1 MPLYYDTSAPTQGAT
16 NSITRS
22 ATDFG
27 LRDFLLH
34 KNIQNPIRYP
44 QLQTAYNG
52 APKGGEP
59 VLDTLQGTNSVIQHN
74 SLEVDGIFR
83 YDNAIVMNTF
93 KNTEGTAGQIQNI
106 NTIQQTP
113 VFPTPA
119 SGTINYAQE
128 DLSVFG
134 ILAKSDFKS
143 YRKLSTLKNLYV
155 DAPKQIDMAEI
166 MSLQPIQD
174 SQQLTSYTDEYGA
187 LNIGNTSGIQTANVI
202 GSVLNGQG
210 LGLSKGGVVTNY
222 DIRASLAGR
231 ALTAAGLMTDT
242 KLGVIG
248 GQQLALS
255 LANNAA
261 FNTEQLLFGKLNV
274 SDNILSLVKGKGLV
288 GLRPDYTITVP
299 SSTGAQLLTYAEKI
313 LGFDVPRSYLQD
325 DGSIFFTENKNVG
338 NIQRANS
345 MLQNTGKGQM
355 KSLQDQF
362 NANLNGISTHDIPTS
377 TAFRTGY
384 SPGFNDYK
392 GKPLVNPIL
401 YAFSATNGTVS
412 NLLGSSDGII
422 PDITYKREQQVDNS
436 GFINALPNYI
446 QKGVV
451 PFPNDFTWTATL
463 SNGGTTN
470 STPFASQYVGDKKS
484 LLSKTQKLFNSKGM
498 KTIVSTNGDANGII
512 KSQIQTS
519 IQKGA
524 ISKGSAVM
532 KGSNFNIDGTINST
546 TGDTPDN
553 IFCRTWTPFHRYD
566 RLERTIRSRG
576 LNEAENTDGLKILSA
591 PWRQNYENGSVLD
604 DNGMV
609 KIAPYKTD
617 NLTRQADNPKKY
629 MFSIENLAW
638 VGNPAVNLPAVE
650 QGPGDLLTG
659 KFGRIMWF
667 PPYDLTF
674 NETSSVSLESNL
686 FIGRGEPLYTYNN
699 TERTGSLSFKVI
711 VDHPSIMNSFQG
723 DSKVTDEFIDSWLSG
738 CLDLNSKWSDLLTTD
753 EKSYSDT
760 TNIIKPNKSNVT
772 PIDIQPK
779 SFKIYFK
786 NDCTDVDEN
795 YEKASAGSPSL
806 TPTYTSNIKITFKPD
821 ANGVCQPLNPPESRT
836 WTDSVSYGLNSNAQP
851 LIVGTDNFTDGWTS
865 PDFFT
870 KLQQYLISDNLK
882 DYTININIA
891 GFASS
896 QGCYEQNLILAEG
909 RRDSVLALLKTK
921 LFNTPNVKITLAPI
935 GKNSIGQFANGDYT
949 NNPSVTPQDALNP
962 KADRYVLI
970 TFSIDYAKTK
980 IDETSD
986 FTDSNTVRNV
996 NQNIKKRFYTEATF
1010 FEKLKREDP
1019 FIFDKISQKIRY
1031 FHPSFH
1037 SMTPE
1042 GFNSRLTFLLQ
1053 CTRQGPTI
1061 NATQANNLAFG
1072 PPPVCILRIGDFYNT
1087 KIMID
1092 NMTFDFQEPQWDLNP
1107 EGVGVQPMIANVTM
1121 SFKYIG
1127 GSSLLSPI
1135 NKLQNALSFNFFAN
1149 TQVYEPRADYVAK
1162 TSDVNKANGTNLTE
1176 KRNTFLPTGNSF
1188 ISPDNYIENNY
1199 SLVLGMNPVTT
1210 SYETNTSIIQ
1220 KTVAAIASNGTNQ
1233 VKASDDTNKGPAPAV
1248 TPVVQDSSLLS
1259 LPNSEIYFT
1268 TSNGLT
1274 CLTFNIVKKGTSDL
1288 TQFYTVGV
1296 QIQEQIDPTVTY
1308 NIADDGKND
1317 IFPSW
1322 PNSLQLMALDRFEPK
1337 VPESLITDSFNYI
1350 LIVTLTGQND
1360 KAIIKLKGN
1369 INKVL
1374 KK

>member
-1 MPLYYDTSAPTQGAT
+1 MPLYYDTSTPTQGAT

-59 VLDTLQGTNSVIQHN
+59 VLDTVQGTNSVIQQV
-74 SLEVDGIFR
+74 SIEVDGIFR

-93 KNTEGTAGQIQNI
+93 KNTEGTAGQLQSI

-113 VFPTPA
+113 IFPTPA

-128 DLSVFG
+128 DLSKFG
-134 ILAKSDFKS
+134 ILAKSNFKS

-166 MSLQPIQD
+166 ISLQPIQD
-174 SQQLTSYTDEYGA
+174 GQQMSSYADEYGA
-187 LNIGNTSGIQTANVI
+187 LNVGNNSAIQTANVI

-210 LGLSKGGVVTNY
+210 LGFAKGGVVTNY

-231 ALTAAGLMTDT
+231 ALTATGLMKDT

-261 FNTEQLLFGKLNV
+261 FNVEQQLFGKLNV

-288 GLRPDYTITVP
+288 GLRPDYTITTP
-299 SSTGAQLLTYAEKI
+299 SSTGAQILTYAEKV
-313 LGFDVPRSYLQD
+313 LGFNVPRSYLQD
-325 DGSIFFTENKNVG
+325 SGSIFFTENKEAG
-338 NIQRANS
+338 NIERANS
-345 MLQNTGKGQM
+345 MLQNTGNGQI

-362 NANLNGISTHDIPTS
+362 NANLNGISNFDIPANTV
-377 TAFRTGY
+377 FRSGY
-384 SPGFNDYK
+384 APGFTDHN
-392 GKPLVNPIL
+392 GKPLLNPNI
-401 YAFSATNGTVS
+401 YAFSSTNGTV
-412 NLLGSSDGII
+412 NKLLGSTDGII
-422 PDITYKREQQVDNS
+422 PDITYKREQQVDSS
-436 GFINALPNYI
+436 GFSDVTFNYELHR
-446 QKGVV
+446 VA
-451 PFPNDFTWTATL
+451 PFPNNFTWTSAE
-463 SNGGTTN
+463 GGNTN
-470 STPFASQYVGDKKS
+470 STPLASPYVGAKKS
-484 LLSKTQKLFNSKGM
+484 LLTKTQALFNSKGM

-512 KSQIQTS
+512 KTQIQTA

-532 KGSNFNIDGTINST
+532 GASNFTVDGRINST
-546 TGDTPDN
+546 SGDTPDN
-553 IFCRTWTPFHRYD
+553 IFCRTWTPFNRYD
-566 RLERTIRSRG
+566 TVRKLIRSRG
-576 LNEAENTDGLKILSA
+576 LNQAENTDGQKILES
-591 PWRQNYENGSVLD
+591 PWRENYENGSVLD
-604 DNGMV
+604 DNGIV

-617 NLTRQADNPKKY
+617 NLTRQADFPKKY

-667 PPYDLTF
+667 PPYDLSF
-674 NETSSVSLESNL
+674 NESSSVNLESNL

-711 VDHPSIMNSFQG
+711 VDHPSIMNAFQG
-723 DSKVTDEFIDSWLSG
+723 DSNVTDEFIDSWISG
-738 CLDLNSKWSDLLTTD
+738 CVDLDNSKWSHLLTTD
-753 EKSYSDT
+753 EKSFTDT
-760 TNIIKPNKSNVT
+760 RNAVKANTSNIT

-779 SFKIYFK
+779 TFKIYFK

-795 YEKASAGSPSL
+795 YEKPSSGSASL
-806 TPTYTSNIKITFKPD
+806 TPTYTSNIPITFKPD
-821 ANGVCQPLNPPESRT
+821 AKGVCQPIKPETRT
-836 WTDSVSYGLNSNAQP
+836 WTDKISYGLNSSEIMIGND
-851 LIVGTDNFTDGWTS
+851 IISDGWTS
-865 PDFFT
+865 PDFFSR
-870 KLQQYLISDNLK
+870 LNEYLISDNLK
-882 DYTININIA
+882 DYIINIKVG

-896 QGCYEQNLILAEG
+896 QGCYNQNIILATG
-909 RRDSVLALLKTK
+909 RRDNTIKYLKDK
-921 LFNTPNVKITLAPI
+921 LNGIQNISITPQPVDAQ
-935 GKNSIGQFANGDYT
+935 SIGQFSSGGYT
-949 NNPSVTPQDALNP
+949 NNPSITPQDGLNP
-962 KADRYVLI
+962 KADRYALI
-970 TFSIDYAKTK
+970 SFSVDYSKTK
-980 IDETSD
+980 TSQVSEVS
-986 FTDSNTVRNV
+986 DSNTVRNI
-996 NQNIKKRFYTEATF
+996 NQQIKKRFYTESSF

-1031 FHPSFH
+1031 FHPAFH

-1061 NATQANNLAFG
+1061 NGTQANNLAFG
-1072 PPPVCILRIGDFYNT
+1072 PPPVCILRVGDFYNT

-1127 GSSLLSPI
+1127 GSSLQSPI

-1149 TQVYEPRADYVAK
+1149 TQVYDPRADFVARAADINASK
-1162 TSDVNKANGTNLTE
+1162 GTNNFAD
-1176 KRNTFLPTGNSF
+1176 KKNTFGTN
-1188 ISPDNYIENNY
+1188 DNKLENNY
-1199 SLVLGMNPVTT
+1199 VLVLGMNPSTDP
-1210 SYETNTSIIQ
+1210 YETSPSIVPTNTIGDIKNIDQ
-1220 KTVAAIASNGTNQ
+1220 TKAANNANN
-1233 VKASDDTNKGPAPAV
+1233 GPAPKL
-1248 TPVVQDSSLLS
+1248 TGGSQDAGVLY

-1268 TSNGLT
+1268 TAAGLT
-1274 CLTFNIVKKGTSDL
+1274 ALTFNIVKNVVNDL
-1288 TQFYTVGV
+1288 SQSYTIGV
-1296 QIQEQIDPTVTY
+1296 QVQELINPAVTY
-1308 NIADDGKND
+1308 NIADDGTNNM
-1317 IFPSW
+1317 FPSRH
-1322 PNSLQLMALDRFEPK
+1322 NSLQLMALDRFSPK
-1337 VPESLITDSFNYI
+1337 IPNSLITDPYNYL
-1350 LIVTLTGQND
+1350 LIVTLTGETD
-1360 KAIIKLKGN
+1360 KTVIKLKGN
-1369 INKVL
+1369 INKVV
-1374 KK
+1374 K